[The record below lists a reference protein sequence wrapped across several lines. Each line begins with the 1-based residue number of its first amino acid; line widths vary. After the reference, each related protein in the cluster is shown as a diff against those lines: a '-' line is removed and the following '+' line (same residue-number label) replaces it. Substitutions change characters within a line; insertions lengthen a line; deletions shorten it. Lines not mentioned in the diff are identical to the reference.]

1 MRKGRFLGQDLMK
14 GENPNFPQSNGA
26 RTNGPQSSVGQ
37 RGGQTSTR
45 GVEPAPEATP
55 LGVFFSRKDIDVAT
69 TPKSTSP
76 APEIDNQNVSENTGQ
91 TKGGTSIFDPVLCEL
106 AYRWFC
112 PKGGRVLDPFAG
124 GSVRG
129 IVAARLGLAYLG
141 FDIRAEQ
148 IAANEAQAK
157 TILRLGDPA
166 PHWHLGDCR
175 DMLPLVQADIADMVF
190 ACPPYGDLE
199 RYSDDP
205 RDLSTLSLSEF
216 DAAMAAVIAGCVRA
230 LTRDR
235 FSIWVVSD
243 YRDQDGAYVGFP
255 SKIRRWHQEAGA
267 AIYNEAILIN
277 SAGSLPI
284 RAGKQFAATRK
295 LGRMHQELLI
305 FLKGDARRATEAMA
319 PIDAK
324 AIDEA
329 LTAAGAQ
336 E

>member
-14 GENPNFPQSNGA
+14 GENPNFPQSN
-26 RTNGPQSSVGQ
+26 
-37 RGGQTSTR
+37 RGGPTSSR
-45 GVEPAPEATP
+45 GVEPPAEATP
-55 LGVFFSRKDIDVAT
+55 LGGFFDRQFMHVAT
-69 TPKSTSP
+69 SPKSTP
-76 APEIDNQNVSENTGQ
+76 TDAKIDDQIVSENKAE

-112 PKGGRVLDPFAG
+112 PMGGRVLDPFAG

-157 TILRLGDPA
+157 TILRPADPA

-175 DMLPLVQADIADMVF
+175 DMLPLVQAEIADMVF

-205 RDLSTLSLSEF
+205 RDLSTFIPTAF
-216 DAAMAAVIAGCVRA
+216 DAAMEIIIAGAIRA
-230 LTRDR
+230 LALDR

-243 YRDQDGAYVGFP
+243 YRLTDGGYAGFP
-255 SKIRRWHQEAGA
+255 SKIRRWHAAAGA
-267 AIYNEAILIN
+267 QLYNEAILIN

-329 LTAAGAQ
+329 LKAAGAQ